1 LLWRRT
7 VLIQISR
14 TVRVALSG
22 EELQTL
28 HSGEFYEVMPA
39 VGLVLVA
46 DGWAVEAV
54 SQRRDPADHL
64 ETADDGPDKHGPGS

>member
-1 LLWRRT
+1 

-28 HSGEFYEVMPA
+28 NSGEFYEVMPA

-54 SQRRDPADHL
+54 SQRREHDHR
-64 ETADDGPDKHGPGS
+64 ETADDGPGKPGSGS

>member
-1 LLWRRT
+1 M
-7 VLIQISR
+7 LIQISR

-28 HSGEFYEVMPA
+28 NSGEFYEVMPA

-54 SQRRDPADHL
+54 NQRREPAPHL
-64 ETADDGPDKHGPGS
+64 SAADDDSDEHGSGS

>member
-1 LLWRRT
+1 M
-7 VLIQISR
+7 
-14 TVRVALSG
+14 ALSG

-28 HSGEFYEVMPA
+28 NSGEFYEVMPA

-54 SQRRDPADHL
+54 SQRRDPLDHL
-64 ETADDGPDKHGPGS
+64 DTADDGPGKPGSGS

>member
-1 LLWRRT
+1 

-28 HSGEFYEVMPA
+28 NSGEFYEVMPA

-54 SQRRDPADHL
+54 SQRREPHDRP
-64 ETADDGPDKHGPGS
+64 ETADDDPGESGSGS

>member
-1 LLWRRT
+1 
-7 VLIQISR
+7 VLIRIAR

-28 HSGEFYEVMPA
+28 NSGELYEVMPA

-54 SQRRDPADHL
+54 NQRRGPERCLPPAD
-64 ETADDGPDKHGPGS
+64 AGPGEHGSGS

>member
-1 LLWRRT
+1 
-7 VLIQISR
+7 VLIRIAR

-28 HSGEFYEVMPA
+28 NSGEFYEVMPA

-54 SQRRDPADHL
+54 SQRRDREKRLPPAD
-64 ETADDGPDKHGPGS
+64 AGPGPDRQGSGS